1 MRIAITSLMLILG
14 SQAAAECGNLCDHTW
29 WQTATK
35 ATLRAELDSGADLK
49 ARNDAGATP
58 LHVAAFFGTG
68 EKIQTLLNWGAD
80 VMAQSNDGT
89 TPLLLAALNGTTQNI
104 QVLTIRLIPFI
115 II

>member
-1 MRIAITSLMLILG
+1 MRVAITALMLILG

-68 EKIQTLLNWGAD
+68 EEIQTLLNWGAD

-89 TPLLLAALNGTTQNI
+89 TPLLLAALNGTTENI
-104 QVLTIRLIPFI
+104 QVLLDAGADVTA
-115 II
+115 